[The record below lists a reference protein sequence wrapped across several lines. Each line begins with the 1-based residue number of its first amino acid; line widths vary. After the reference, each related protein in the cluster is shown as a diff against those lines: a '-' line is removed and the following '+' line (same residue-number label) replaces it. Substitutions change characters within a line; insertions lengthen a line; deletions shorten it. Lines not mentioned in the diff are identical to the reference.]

1 MDNTTKDDIV
11 FDHYV
16 LSMLDALS
24 QKDLLRQMV
33 QLPSTDEEK
42 KEFTKLAQQ
51 TCGVVI
57 KLQEVFDMTA
67 VTQEQKMGPPEPPY
81 DNLPPEI
88 VSKMISES
96 DVNVSKQHFSDTLM
110 YYARKNDRSELNF
123 LFHISHI
130 LSSSAISFLYALS
143 NGIVLRGAIE
153 EGIGCEIQKGFIYG
167 PILYQAHYLESE
179 IAQYPRVVIG
189 KQLYNHLL
197 FISNS
202 EMQDPIQNATQFY
215 AKMCLK
221 FITTDSDGVPILDYA
236 GPGPAYFAKGLRG
249 LDIKALDFI
258 KSEWERFVRNGNAKL
273 AQRYFWLYSYLN
285 RARTT
290 PNNPKETSA

>member
-1 MDNTTKDDIV
+1 MDKIPKDDIA
-11 FDHYV
+11 FDSYV

-24 QKDLLRQMV
+24 QKDSLRQMV

-57 KLQEVFDMTA
+57 KLQEVFDTV

-123 LFHISHI
+123 LSHISHI

-143 NGIVLRGAIE
+143 KGIVLRGAIE
-153 EGIGCEIQKGFIYG
+153 VGIGCEIQKGFIYG
-167 PILYQAHYLESE
+167 PVLYQAHYLESE

-197 FISNS
+197 FTSNS
-202 EMQDPIQNATQFY
+202 EMQEPLQSATQIC
-215 AKMCLK
+215 AKICLK
-221 FITTDSDGVPILDYA
+221 YITIDSDGVPILDYA
-236 GPGPAYFAKGLRG
+236 GSGASYFAKGLRG
-249 LDIKALDFI
+249 LDIKAIEFI
-258 KSEWERFVRNGNAKL
+258 KSEWERFVKNGNAKL
-273 AQRYFWLYSYLN
+273 AQRYCWLYSYLN
-285 RARTT
+285 RNRATE
-290 PNNPKETSA
+290 NKPKEPSV